1 MNIVKQLVLIFAFM
15 ALANI
20 CIAEGG
26 QMTQNNINTKSA
38 IFAGGCFWCMQ
49 HPFDNL
55 AGVVQTIPGYSGGHL
70 ENPSYEQVSN
80 GGTGHAEVVKVIYDP
95 STVTYQKLLVVF
107 WKNID
112 PADPNGQFCDRGS
125 QYRSGIF
132 YYDGEQK
139 KAAEQSLEEL
149 RKTKQ
154 FQSEIVTEITKA
166 SHFYEAEEY
175 HVDYYKKNPIRYNY
189 YRQSCGRDRRLNQLW
204 GG

>member
-55 AGVVQTIPGYSGGHL
+55 AGVVQTVPGYSGGHL

>member
-1 MNIVKQLVLIFAFM
+1 M

-55 AGVVQTIPGYSGGHL
+55 AGVVQTVPGYSGGHL

>member
-1 MNIVKQLVLIFAFM
+1 
-15 ALANI
+15 
-20 CIAEGG
+20 
-26 QMTQNNINTKSA
+26 
-38 IFAGGCFWCMQ
+38 MQ

-55 AGVVQTIPGYSGGHL
+55 AGVVQTVPGYSGGHL